1 VIIENDCQLRWDAP
15 DSAQEVHVN
24 TMTIEKIEA
33 AKPTEATQEIIQ
45 RLYEL
50 GLRPGVE
57 IKIIRRISFG
67 TVTVIE
73 YGHTRLALNEQEMS
87 CLHGH

>member
-1 VIIENDCQLRWDAP
+1 MK
-15 DSAQEVHVN
+15 
-24 TMTIEKIEA
+24 TMTIDKIEA
-33 AKPTEATQEIIQ
+33 TQKSEFSSEIVQ

-50 GLRPGVE
+50 GLRPGLQ

-67 TVTVIE
+67 TVTIIE
-73 YGHTRLALNEQEMS
+73 YGHTRLALNELEMS